1 MSEYLVN
8 ETAPGG
14 VVKDHQHETFL
25 GIPRNLLLRYLAIIV
40 FMVGDGLESG
50 WLSPYIMK
58 LGFTEQQAALIF
70 TMYGVTLAIASWFS
84 GTLAGIWGPR
94 RTMLTGFV
102 IWIVFDIGFI
112 TLGVMP
118 HNYPFMM
125 LMYSLRG
132 LGYPLF
138 AYGFLVW
145 ITYVTPA
152 NRLGTAVGWFWFFF
166 VGGLLVLGPYY
177 SSFTLPRIGSIA
189 TLWTALAWVV
199 VGGILGV
206 ALTQGRPTRVAKI
219 SETTVDNKKNVTR
232 VSLLR
237 DASIVIHNP
246 KIAIGGIVRIID
258 STSSCGLLVSF
269 PIYFTS
275 RSVGFTLTQWLQ
287 LLGAMFLSNGI
298 WNLLWGILG
307 DRLGWRNTVLWFGGV
322 GCALSL
328 LLVYYVPTLLGPN
341 YLFTLGAMICYG
353 IMLAAYTPLSALMPS
368 MAPENKGGAMAI
380 LNLGAGLAWF
390 VGPALVAIFEPS
402 IQIVGLIWLFAI
414 LHVIGAIMTHFLK
427 LPEEI
432 KQKARAIVPASP
444 VNTSIR

>member
-1 MSEYLVN
+1 MSECIVN
-8 ETAPGG
+8 DTDQIG
-14 VVKDHQHETFL
+14 VVKDNRQGTIL
-25 GIPRNLLLRYLAIIV
+25 GMPRNLLLRYIAIIV

-50 WLSPYIMK
+50 WLSPYIVT

-70 TMYGVTLAIASWFS
+70 TMYGVALAIASWFS
-84 GTLAGIWGPR
+84 GALAGIWGPR
-94 RTMLTGFV
+94 RTMLTGLF

-118 HNYPFMM
+118 HNYPLMM

-152 NRLGTAVGWFWFFF
+152 NKLSTAVGWFWFFF
-166 VGGLLVLGPYY
+166 TGGLLVLGPYY
-177 SSFTLPRIGSIA
+177 SSFILPRIGSVA

-199 VGGILGV
+199 VGGILGA
-206 ALTQGRPTRVAKI
+206 ALTQGRSKQATEVSALTAA
-219 SETTVDNKKNVTR
+219 EGKNVIIA
-232 VSLLR
+232 SLLR
-237 DASIVIHNP
+237 DVSIVINNP

-258 STSSCGLLVSF
+258 SVPSTGFLVFF

-287 LLGAMFLSNGI
+287 LLGAMFLSNAI
-298 WNLLWGILG
+298 WNLLWGIFANRVGL
-307 DRLGWRNTVLWFGGV
+307 RNTVMWFGGV
-322 GCALSL
+322 GCAISL
-328 LLVYYVPTLLGPN
+328 LLVYYVPTLFGPN
-341 YLFTLGAMICYG
+341 YFFTLVAMICYG
-353 IMLAAYTPLSALMPS
+353 ILLAAYTPLSALMPS

-380 LNLGAGLAWF
+380 LNLGAGLAEF

-402 IQIVGLIWLFAI
+402 IQVVGLIWLFAI

-427 LPEEI
+427 LPAEI
-432 KQKARAIVPASP
+432 EQKARAVAPAS
-444 VNTSIR
+444 VGVE